1 MREEPTNHHEAN
13 DFGRCIQLRS
23 FLLVRTAL
31 HRQTGAFDPIDGV
44 ADYLTVGITILC
56 FAVILN
62 RLRLGTWTREQED
75 YLLSIDDETF

>member
-1 MREEPTNHHEAN
+1 MRN
-13 DFGRCIQLRS
+13 LRITMKQMIS
-23 FLLVRTAL
+23 VVASSCLVFLLVRTAL